1 MSKMVSVKNKSRE
14 TASQTSIEDIEE
26 AMDM

>member
-1 MSKMVSVKNKSRE
+1 MVSVKNKSRE